1 MHPLRKQRLYV
12 VLSILLGTSI
22 SALLVFMG
30 LSKSINLFYS
40 PSEILKEHIDEG
52 TEIRVGGMVK
62 KGSVYRE
69 TNSLKVSFKI
79 TDFQDDLIIEYE
91 GILPDL
97 FSEETGV
104 VLQGSINS
112 RGVFVAH
119 EVLAKHDENYMPPE
133 VAASLKKSAEK

>member
-12 VLSILLGTSI
+12 VLSIFLGTAI
-22 SALLVFMG
+22 AVLLVFQG

-40 PSEILKEHIDEG
+40 PSEILKAQIEAG

-62 KGSVYRE
+62 KGSVHRE
-69 TNSLKVSFKI
+69 TNSIKVSFEI
-79 TDFQDDLIIEYE
+79 TDFQEDLTIEYE

-97 FSEETGV
+97 FSEDAGV
-104 VLQGSINS
+104 VLQGTINS
-112 RGVFVAH
+112 RGIFVAH

-133 VAASLKKSAEK
+133 VARTLKQKK

>member
-12 VLSILLGTSI
+12 VLSILLGTAI
-22 SALLVFMG
+22 AVLLVFQG

-40 PSEILKEHIDEG
+40 PSEILKEQIGVG

-69 TNSLKVSFKI
+69 ANSLKVSFKI
-79 TDFQDDLIIEYE
+79 TDFQDDLVIVYE

-97 FSEETGV
+97 FSEEAGV

-112 RGVFVAH
+112 KGVFVAH

-133 VAASLKKSAEK
+133 VAKTLKQKK